1 MGCEASRLLC
11 ARHEFSPTMI
21 WIGHDMQLVRDLADN
36 VLVLHYGKELAFG
49 SPVQVLSDPAVVE
62 AYIGKH

>member
-1 MGCEASRLLC
+1 MRAG
-11 ARHEFSPTMI
+11 HEFSPTMF

-36 VLVLHYGKELAFG
+36 VLALHYELAFG
-49 SPVQVLSDPAVVE
+49 SPDQVLSDPEVVE